1 MKRFYEILFISFIFF
16 IICFI
21 YRGQQRITLND
32 GRGWDGLNYYSL
44 AVQIQQGSK
53 PIVGNLPFIRRLGT
67 PYLVACYSS
76 LTGDGIIESS
86 LRINLLGSLVSVILL
101 LIWLGNFIREFW
113 VRAILCCLFM
123 MTWFVLVRYTFYYP
137 LTSDAWGAPWFLGSL
152 LLLEPIR
159 KSLNRDQDYKL
170 SIYLICYSLINFLGV
185 FFRESNAILCILPFF
200 VLDSFKKREFS
211 NLTKT
216 GFLNICKRWVRLYYS
231 RKTILFFIPFVFVMI
246 SQVIF
251 PRYVV
256 VNNPGEYSY
265 FFTSLFWTFTKSL
278 PEYLVGIFIA
288 YGQLILLIP
297 FFYKKYSHILQQ
309 RQELIFL
316 LTLSL
321 VLGLSGGSDT
331 ERILFMSGFPV
342 VFLLTGISILNIFY
356 SSQRWWLFVL
366 LSLQTIAYRFF
377 WTLPDVTTKKL
388 HSPVPFFSLM
398 GNHFSYLNL
407 YSRFGDYKVNA
418 ILLLEYVLLFIA
430 TWFVLNKKI
439 SLKKGDV
446 REVVKAS

>member
-1 MKRFYEILFISFIFF
+1 
-16 IICFI
+16 
-21 YRGQQRITLND
+21 
-32 GRGWDGLNYYSL
+32 
-44 AVQIQQGSK
+44 
-53 PIVGNLPFIRRLGT
+53 
-67 PYLVACYSS
+67 
-76 LTGDGIIESS
+76 
-86 LRINLLGSLVSVILL
+86 
-101 LIWLGNFIREFW
+101 
-113 VRAILCCLFM
+113 
-123 MTWFVLVRYTFYYP
+123 
-137 LTSDAWGAPWFLGSL
+137 
-152 LLLEPIR
+152 
-159 KSLNRDQDYKL
+159 
-170 SIYLICYSLINFLGV
+170 
-185 FFRESNAILCILPFF
+185 
-200 VLDSFKKREFS
+200 
-211 NLTKT
+211 
-216 GFLNICKRWVRLYYS
+216 
-231 RKTILFFIPFVFVMI
+231 MI
-246 SQVIF
+246 SQVILLK
-251 PRYVV
+251 YVV

-288 YGQLILLIP
+288 YGPLILLIP
-297 FFYKKYSHILQQ
+297 FFYKKYSHILQE

-377 WTLPDVTTKKL
+377 WTLPDFTTKKL

-398 GNHFSYLNL
+398 GNQFSYLNL

-446 REVVKAS
+446 REMVKAS